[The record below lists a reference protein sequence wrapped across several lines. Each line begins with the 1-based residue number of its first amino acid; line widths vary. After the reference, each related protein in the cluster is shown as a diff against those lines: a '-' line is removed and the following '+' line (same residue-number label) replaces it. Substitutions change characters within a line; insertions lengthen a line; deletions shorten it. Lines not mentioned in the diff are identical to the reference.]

1 MLKKLLLA
9 AAALFFI
16 LAGSLM
22 LLMGYVFNNPGTVFN
37 AFNSVA
43 DRFLQGQTHEENEEF
58 FLQGMD
64 EILISSRTVD
74 VDLRTYSG
82 STLKIRLSGK
92 VPRFEEGRYI
102 QQTAEQSRLHLELL
116 EPLASH
122 WIQMNVN
129 GQELSKSTDSH
140 LKAEVYVP
148 ETFKKQIRIETRE
161 GHVTLRLP
169 PTILYELDLQSIS
182 GPIDN
187 SLKQEPVAG
196 VEPTEVGRIQVQT
209 VEGPITVESALE

>member
-43 DRFLQGQTHEENEEF
+43 DRFLQGQAHEENEEF
-58 FLQGMD
+58 FLQGM
-64 EILISSRTVD
+64 EEVVITSRRVD
-74 VDLRTYSG
+74 VDLRTYKG
-82 STLKIRLSGK
+82 STLKVQLTGK
-92 VPRFEEGRYI
+92 VPRFEEGQYI
-102 QQTAEQSRLHLELL
+102 LQTAEKSRLLIEFQ

-148 ETFKKQIRIETRE
+148 ESFRKQVRIETRE
-161 GHVTLRLP
+161 GQVTLSLP
-169 PTILYELDLQSIS
+169 PNALYELDLQSVS

-187 SLKQEPVAG
+187 SLKQDS
-196 VEPTEVGRIQVQT
+196 PTTADPGDVGRIQVQT
-209 VEGPITVESALE
+209 IEGSITVKPSIE